1 MRIAITGH
9 RPDKL
14 GGFDAQ
20 NPIRVDLRR
29 RFKDVLISLAASS
42 WPEHTEVY
50 VGSALGFDTDAA
62 RVCVEAAVPFIAAVP
77 FPSQYRRWRPDDQKV
92 YHNMLTYA
100 KRVEYVSS
108 VDPPESVG
116 VNFAVI
122 NMMYARNR
130 YMVDRCD
137 LVVAAWDGSPGGTA
151 HCVKYAQSKGKE
163 ILVLTPERANSF
175 GDVGSRPLYYINPQP
190 TSRTL

>member
-92 YHNMLTYA
+92 YHNMLTSA

>member
-1 MRIAITGH
+1 MKIAITGH

-20 NPIRVDLRR
+20 NPVRVDLRR
-29 RFKDVLISLAASS
+29 RFKDVIISLAASS

-50 VGSALGFDTDAA
+50 VGGALGFDTDAA
-62 RVCVEAAVPFIAAVP
+62 RVCVETAVPFIAAVP
-77 FPSQYRRWRPDDQKV
+77 FPSQWKRWKPSDQTVYR
-92 YHNMLTYA
+92 NMFTYA
-100 KRVEYVSS
+100 KRVEYVSP
-108 VDPPESVG
+108 VDPPLAYGDGS
-116 VNFAVI
+116 AVVA
-122 NMMYARNR
+122 MMNARNR

-163 ILVLTPERANSF
+163 ILVLTPGRVC
-175 GDVGSRPLYYINPQP
+175 GDGTVDSRPLYYINPQP
-190 TSRTL
+190 TSHTL